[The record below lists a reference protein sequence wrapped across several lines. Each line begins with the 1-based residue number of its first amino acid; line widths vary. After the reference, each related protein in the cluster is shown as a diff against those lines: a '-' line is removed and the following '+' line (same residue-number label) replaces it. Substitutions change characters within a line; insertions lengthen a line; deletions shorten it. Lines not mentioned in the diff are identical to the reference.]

1 MIGGTRAPEP
11 KGKWA
16 ILRADSVEDV
26 VPTAPEWLRGFA
38 LEKWQ
43 ALWPVLDH
51 EMIKPELH
59 SDLVAMYCQAFSDF
73 REACNYIGVKGV
85 IVKDD
90 EGRVLTNPY
99 VAVRDAAVKQMTITG
114 KALGLSP
121 DSFQVPWDDYAPTAR
136 TFTHDG
142 EGTGAELP
150 TDGGQSASGGDLP
163 TVAE

>member
-1 MIGGTRAPEP
+1 MIGDTRAPSLL
-11 KGKWA
+11 KA
-16 ILRADSVEDV
+16 NSVEDV
-26 VPTAPEWLRGFA
+26 VPTAPEWLKGFA

-59 SDLVAMYCQAFSDF
+59 GDLVAMYCQAFSDF

-121 DSFQVPWDDYAPTAR
+121 DSFQVSWTDY
-136 TFTHDG
+136 G
-142 EGTGAELP
+142 EELH
-150 TDGGQSASGGDLP
+150 S
-163 TVAE
+163 

>member
-121 DSFQVPWDDYAPTAR
+121 DSFQVSWDDYAPTAR
-136 TFTHDG
+136 NLTHDG
-142 EGTGAELP
+142 ESTGA
-150 TDGGQSASGGDLP
+150 GGDKPSGDGDLP